1 MSKADQQLFFR
12 CRDDNRDLSAQIFF
26 SRLHFLY
33 DTLYEEAFFVIVKPS
48 NSINMFEVTCLWIV
62 LHVLILRR
70 EWTINSSSFFLV
82 FLHLW
87 SCGSA
92 PDAYIGVSTVAFCN
106 GEHPT
111 PPGAR
116 TIQSHDPE
124 YAEHRPHADPTF
136 FACRVNSGHSW
147 RVFFLMMSSIHRS
160 MVSNHLIIL
169 LCEFIH
175 MRSPDH
181 WISCCPSRA
190 SFLRIIIIYNNN
202 KKKQYH
208 NIKIRQAYKMHVSL

>member
-1 MSKADQQLFFR
+1 MK
-12 CRDDNRDLSAQIFF
+12 
-26 SRLHFLY
+26 
-33 DTLYEEAFFVIVKPS
+33 EAFIVIVKPS
-48 NSINMFEVTCLWIV
+48 NSINMFEVTRLWIV

-116 TIQSHDPE
+116 TIQSYDAE
-124 YAEHRPHADPTF
+124 YAEHRPHADPAF
-136 FACRVNSGHSW
+136 IACRVNSGHSW
-147 RVFFLMMSSIHRS
+147 RVFSWCVQFTEVWFQITWSSSYASLSTCAVPIIGFL
-160 MVSNHLIIL
+160 VV
-169 LCEFIH
+169 
-175 MRSPDH
+175 
-181 WISCCPSRA
+181 RA
-190 SFLRIIIIYNNN
+190 EYPFYG
-202 KKKQYH
+202 
-208 NIKIRQAYKMHVSL
+208 